1 MDKIQK
7 ITDLKQDTSNANLGT
22 ERGGWMIRR
31 SLERNGAGRS
41 ILVDKD
47 GNIIAGN
54 KTAEA
59 ATEAGLKIK
68 VIQTAGDELIVVQ
81 RTDLDLNDAKG
92 KARELAFADNR
103 VSEVNLN
110 WDLEQIS
117 SAQEAYADL
126 SVYFRQSELD
136 DFAAE
141 LAKKAGSEPVS
152 LDQAVS
158 PSLEQQAEAAYDDGA
173 GASLNPAAKPSMNPY
188 SGNMTQATRVFYL
201 YIEEARYARFQKA
214 CEVLKKQSGC
224 ASASDALVDLAIK
237 AAEGSGE

>member
-1 MDKIQK
+1 MAKIEK

-22 ERGGWMIRR
+22 ERGAWMIRR

-68 VIQTAGDELIVVQ
+68 VVQTTGNELVVVQ
-81 RTDLDLNDAKG
+81 RTDLELNDMKG
-92 KARELAFADNR
+92 RARELAFADNR

-110 WDLEQIS
+110 WSLDQIS

-126 SVYFRQSELD
+126 SVYFKQSELD

-141 LAKKAGSEPVS
+141 LAKKAQIDAAPLDPVQQNPIKDAS
-152 LDQAVS
+152 QAYGDAPSAS
-158 PSLEQQAEAAYDDGA
+158 PDASARP
-173 GASLNPAAKPSMNPY
+173 SLNPYN
-188 SGNMTQATRVFYL
+188 GNAVQATRVFYL
-201 YIEEARYARFQKA
+201 YIEEARYAPFQKA
-214 CEVLKKQSGC
+214 CEAVKKAGGY
-224 ASASDALVDLAIK
+224 ASASDALVDLMIREAGNL
-237 AAEGSGE
+237 EG